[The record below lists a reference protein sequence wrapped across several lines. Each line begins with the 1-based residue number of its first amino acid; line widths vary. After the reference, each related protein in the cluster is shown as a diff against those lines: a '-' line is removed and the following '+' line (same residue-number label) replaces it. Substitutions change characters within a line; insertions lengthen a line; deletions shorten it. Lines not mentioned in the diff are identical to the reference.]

1 LAGGVGHKFKKR
13 LHAGD
18 CSCTRS
24 EIRHECHRRLMEVLD
39 EPLVVRKEERFVLL
53 DRPDEGGAELI
64 ALEKWSGAQVEII
77 GSV

>member
-1 LAGGVGHKFKKR
+1 
-13 LHAGD
+13 
-18 CSCTRS
+18 
-24 EIRHECHRRLMEVLD
+24 MQVLD